1 VKQISIEKMRA
12 DSGTV
17 STRNKLV
24 EFIYLLGRDHVSLGT
39 IEAIM
44 EEVTGEEILYTNG
57 WLANYAKNVTERLL
71 EKNNEKD
78 N

>member
-1 VKQISIEKMRA
+1 MRA

-17 STRNKLV
+17 SASNKLV
-24 EFIYLLGRDHVSLGT
+24 EFIYLLGRDHISLGT